1 MATRRP
7 TPPRGSRAAQARLF
21 AAADRAA
28 VGVDAAVR
36 AWWRGL
42 LAALRDPAG
51 FAARNHRA
59 LAALR
64 ALPAVIAGALRDRL
78 SGLVLLGHGEAAKV
92 LGRAARGD
100 PSGGRVAGGVVGR
113 RLRVPD
119 AGRRLE
125 SRLGGDLPALPAPL
139 QLTEDE
145 GAPDPLADLFPAPSA
160 DWARAVLAPFVRPA
174 DWRQIGTDAHKR
186 MPEDLAAQIA
196 ASMAQGKTHR
206 EVAKDIQP
214 LLDGSRVRAVRAA
227 RTFGLHAAHAGQ
239 RAAWDQAGD
248 LIAGFTVHATFHNT
262 RPEHAAR
269 DGTTYWKNPRPGQKG
284 MDECPRP
291 PLEADGSIAWNCA
304 CWLTPVLSP

>member
-1 MATRRP
+1 MPRRP
-7 TPPRGSRAAQARLF
+7 PPDAHAAQARLF
-21 AAADRAA
+21 AR
-28 VGVDAAVR
+28 VDAASLAVDR
-36 AWWRGL
+36 AVAGAWRAL
-42 LAALRDPAG
+42 LAVLRDPGGRAHAYG
-51 FAARNHRA
+51 RA
-59 LAALR
+59 LAVLR
-64 ALPAVIAGALRDRL
+64 AVPAVIAGAMRDRL
-78 SGLVLLGHGEAAKV
+78 SRLVVYGHGQAVRTLTGGLHGRGARLRPVVVRVGSQRAAPRDV
-92 LGRAARGD
+92 LGEGLAAGQLLRAG
-100 PSGGRVAGGVVGR
+100 
-113 RLRVPD
+113 
-119 AGRRLE
+119 
-125 SRLGGDLPALPAPL
+125 LPAL

-145 GAPDPLADLFPAPSA
+145 GAPDPLADLFPAPSLDA
-160 DWARAVLAPFVRPA
+160 VARILAPFVRPA
-174 DWRQIGTDAHKR
+174 DWQQIGTDAHRR

>member
-28 VGVDAAVR
+28 VAVDAAVH

-42 LAALRDPAG
+42 LTVLRDPGGHAYG
-51 FAARNHRA
+51 RA

-64 ALPAVIAGALRDRL
+64 ALPAVIAGAMRDRL
-78 SGLVLLGHGEAAKV
+78 AGLALLGHRQAAGV
-92 LGRAARGD
+92 LGGQL
-100 PSGGRVAGGVVGR
+100 R
-113 RLRVPD
+113 RPVREE
-119 AGRRLE
+119 A
-125 SRLGGDLPALPAPL
+125 
-139 QLTEDE
+139 
-145 GAPDPLADLFPAPSA
+145 DPLADLFPAPSV
-160 DWARAVLAPFVRPA
+160 DWVALVLAPFVRPA
-174 DWRQIGTDAHKR
+174 DWRQLGTDAHKR

-196 ASMAQGKTHR
+196 ASMAAGKTHR
-206 EVAKDIQP
+206 EVARDIQP